1 MIESGTRFL
10 DFSSISFMAK
20 TMHLD
25 RLDTYS
31 SIWSTAIGIQIQL
44 HMHGDDSVDPK
55 VRSGGQVARSKLNAL
70 ESLMWVLLE

>member
-1 MIESGTRFL
+1 
-10 DFSSISFMAK
+10 MAK